1 MDIFE
6 YPDGFAMPANPL
18 PYLEYGAMSQHRS
31 GAGRQSPT
39 RLRWTAKG
47 HGLRGNMKYTS
58 ILKAHA
64 FSSVVSTLISLEG
77 AYGTKAEIRRVYDLR
92 TERKSEKLAWRK
104 VVVREKKCM
113 LCMLKVVTVAQ
124 SSCRLTPSQP
134 EKKDSLQHQTTWG
147 TGATV
152 KPPGEIL

>member
-1 MDIFE
+1 
-6 YPDGFAMPANPL
+6 
-18 PYLEYGAMSQHRS
+18 
-31 GAGRQSPT
+31 
-39 RLRWTAKG
+39 
-47 HGLRGNMKYTS
+47 MKYTS

-124 SSCRLTPSQP
+124 SSRRLTPSQP
-134 EKKDSLQHQTTWG
+134 EKKDGLDINNMG
-147 TGATV
+147 YRCDR
-152 KPPGEIL
+152 